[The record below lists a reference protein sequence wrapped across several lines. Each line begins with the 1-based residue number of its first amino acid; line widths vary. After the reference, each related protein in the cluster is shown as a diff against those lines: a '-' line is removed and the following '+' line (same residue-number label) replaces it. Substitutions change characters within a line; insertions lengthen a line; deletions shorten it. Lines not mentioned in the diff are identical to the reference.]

1 MAGFLLGDAM
11 VDTPDLNAPV
21 AAAQAQK
28 GQLSDLYSGQRT
40 ETGDYLNRLSGFVN
54 SRPTSQALSERIG
67 GEIGLPQ
74 LRSNSQALNNTL
86 FNLPQTYS
94 KATQGFNVT
103 QNALDRAVGTKQAQL
118 APAAALA
125 SQNTLNA
132 ENQLSQRMGYE
143 QQDFQN
149 QLLPYQSEQGLLSDR
164 LARES
169 TGYSNQMQNELSAII
184 AKMNGGIT
192 LSEGEKNRANQLAVA
207 EQNFQHSMEL
217 QKQSQGAQGANTQV
231 IEVGGHKK
239 LINTQTGQVIQ
250 DLGSTS
256 SGSGGSS
263 GYYPTATQSTP
274 SVFTNP
280 TSTISNQGFWQSSAP
295 QSSVWR

>member
-1 MAGFLLGDAM
+1 M
-11 VDTPDLNAPV
+11 DTPDLNAPV
-21 AAAQAQK
+21 QAAQAQK
-28 GQLSDLYSGQRT
+28 GQLDSLYGAQRG
-40 ETGDYLNRLSGFVN
+40 ETGDYLSRLSGFVN
-54 SRPTSQALSERIG
+54 NRPTSQALSERIG
-67 GEIGLPQ
+67 GELGLPQ
-74 LRSNSQALNNTL
+74 LRGNSQALNQTL

-94 KATQGFNVT
+94 KATSGFNVN
-103 QNALDRAVGTKQAQL
+103 QNQLDRAVGTKQAQL

-132 ENQLSQRMGYE
+132 ENQLTQRMGYE

-149 QLLPYQSEQGLLSDR
+149 NLIPYQSEQGLLSDR
-164 LARES
+164 LSRES
-169 TGYSNQMQNELSAII
+169 TGYSNQMQNELTAII
-184 AKMNGGIT
+184 SKMNGGIT

-217 QKQSQGAQGANTQV
+217 QKQSQGAAGANTQV
-231 IEVGGHKK
+231 IDVGGHKK

-263 GYYPTATQSTP
+263 NYSSYYPAVTQSS
-274 SVFTNP
+274 SVFSSP
-280 TSTISNQGFWQSSAP
+280 TAGISNQGNWQSVNP